1 MSRVT
6 SSPISLSN
14 GDVVTEFTD
23 VANMT
28 TQAFKYNTTQNALT
42 VENCSPSKLTLS
54 VGGHLTVIDPYKKW
68 RGEVEFS
75 SFSIKS
81 ERNSQH
87 FIARSIRY
95 PSISGIGA
103 FKPPDIALLGDTV
116 RSNEGFISWFGEAP
130 EDDLIH
136 TKYANKS
143 IKATSLNG
151 AATAIRNRTMVPL
164 SFNGVKSVTI
174 NVFVEGAENI
184 LDSAYAF
191 ASIPSFADCLIHN
204 VYENQY
210 SEGWNEITF
219 DPTKMTV
226 DGADLI
232 TKARVAF
239 QMRVQAKA
247 GTTCS
252 ISFDSIVFKRDS
264 SAKVIFMMDDGWI
277 SQYNDAFPLLL
288 ERGLKGNIGVI
299 PTWIG
304 STPEPTWEKIMSL
317 SQLDELYRYGWDL
330 FNHTYTHPNL
340 AMKTAEE
347 VVKQVVDC
355 KNWLNDKG
363 YTRAADILAYPY
375 GGHNTMVVDALS
387 PHIRYGRTLI
397 EGLESNPKNTPLR
410 GKTRNVVQL
419 SADTLKGY
427 VDEAINTGQTLVFC
441 SHMIATTPTHS
452 MQYKKA
458 DFITVLDYIKSK
470 KDLIENVTVS
480 EWVDSW

>member
-1 MSRVT
+1 MPKVT

-14 GDVVTEFTD
+14 GNVITEFTG
-23 VANMT
+23 VANIAVQT
-28 TQAFKYNTTQNALT
+28 FNYNTSQSMLA
-42 VENCSPSKLTLS
+42 VENCSPSKLTLY
-54 VGGHLTVIDPYKKW
+54 VGRYVQAIDPWQKW
-68 RGEVEFS
+68 REEVDFN

-81 ERNSQH
+81 EKNSQQ
-87 FIARSIRY
+87 FIARSTNYQTIV
-95 PSISGIGA
+95 GGA
-103 FKPPDIALLGDTV
+103 SKPPDIALLGDTV
-116 RSNEGFISWFGEAP
+116 RNNESFIPWYGEAP
-130 EDDLIH
+130 QDDLIH

-143 IKATSLNG
+143 VKAVSIN
-151 AATAIRNRTMVPL
+151 AQQTAIRNRKMIPL

-184 LDSAYAF
+184 EESSYSF
-191 ASIPSFADCLIHN
+191 ASEQTFATCLNHL
-204 VYENQY
+204 VGENQY

-219 DPTKMTV
+219 DPTRMV
-226 DGADLI
+226 ADGGD
-232 TKARVAF
+232 TTSTPRVAL
-239 QMRVQAKA
+239 QIRVKSKV

-252 ISFDSIVFKRDS
+252 ISFDSIVFKRGP
-264 SAKVIFMMDDGWI
+264 SAKVVIMMDDGWI

-304 STPEPTWEKIMSL
+304 DTPEPTWEKIMSL

-340 AMKTAEE
+340 ATKTADEA
-347 VVKQVVDC
+347 VKQVVDC

-375 GGHNTMVVDALS
+375 GGHNTVVVDALR
-387 PHIRYGRTLI
+387 PHIRYARTLI

-419 SADTLKGY
+419 SADIIKGY
-427 VDEAINTGQTLVFC
+427 VDEAINTGQTLVLC
-441 SHMIATTPTHS
+441 SHMFATTPTHS

-480 EWVDSW
+480 EWVNSWQ